1 MSTYLYGVI
10 RRPGRDSRLTPESLG
25 SGVGDPAKPV
35 RLLAHDDLAA
45 VVSTVGV
52 DEVGDEAGVRA
63 LRRDMAAH
71 AEVLARI
78 AEVRT
83 VLPSRFGIV
92 LPDDQAVVR
101 QFLAPQYDR

>member
-10 RRPGRDSRLTPESLG
+10 RRPGRDSRLTSEALG
-25 SGVGDPAKPV
+25 SGVGDPAKRV
-35 RLLAHDDLAA
+35 RLLTHRELVA
-45 VVSTVGV
+45 VVSTVGL
-52 DEVGDEAGVRA
+52 DEVGDLAGVRA

-71 AEVLARI
+71 ADVLTRV

-92 LPDDQAVVR
+92 LPTDDAVVDT
-101 QFLAPQYDR
+101 FLESQY